1 MRAARVPHAVARS
14 SSMSHQDLPASLWPV
29 VFANAHEAI
38 LLTDARGRIVD
49 VNPSFTRITGYARDE
64 AVGRPMTLLKS
75 GYQDAAFYASFWA
88 ALRDQGRWQ
97 GEIWNRRKDG
107 SVFPEYLTVS
117 AVPEPDTGRTYYL
130 GIFYD
135 LEFVREHTA
144 RLSRLAH
151 QDALC
156 GLPNRLA
163 LDAYLPKVLARA
175 RRRGTQL
182 LVGMLDLDDFKSI
195 NDQLGHRAGDDLL
208 RLFAGRLRDSVRGSD
223 FVARLGG
230 DEFVVVLG
238 DLDGDDEI
246 DRCLERIGQVCDEP
260 FMLERAVEVGISLG
274 WTLYPDDDPSGD
286 DASEQLL
293 HHADM
298 ALYLAKAG
306 KLGAQWQQRWGRG
319 AAAQLAAA
327 RPARSDG
334 YDARSAELLAQAA
347 SAVAQAASR
356 FVDAFYSQLVLEA
369 EPRRILDAF
378 TPDEM
383 ERLKA
388 RQAAHLRELL
398 GPELGRE
405 AHRELALHVGRVH
418 ALIGLRHD
426 LLVQAMGIYQE
437 LLVERLIALPLRV
450 AERAALVQLAALR
463 LKDELQ
469 QQAEAAERLREAYRA
484 FLLGCM
490 ERARHATGV
499 DALMASCLDAMVQLP
514 GIAAAAWGRPGA
526 DAQVRLQH
534 AVGRFAQYEQTLRD
548 SGLRTRVGYAQADAG
563 STAAR
568 AWRATGLVVNPSYRL
583 GERELR
589 WREAAQACG
598 IRTSA
603 GFAVRCDGKPL
614 GVVTVYGEFPG
625 QFESGFIRD
634 ELEALR
640 QLLELACRGLPD

>member
-1 MRAARVPHAVARS
+1 MPS
-14 SSMSHQDLPASLWPV
+14 QELPASLWPV

-75 GYQDAAFYASFWA
+75 GYQDAAFYAEFWR
-88 ALRDQGRWQ
+88 ALSEQGRWQ

-117 AVPEPDTGRTYYL
+117 AVPEPESGRMYYL

-163 LDAYLPKVLARA
+163 LDAYLPKALARA

-208 RLFAGRLRDSVRGSD
+208 RLFSARLRDSVRASD

-238 DLDGDDEI
+238 ELAGDDEI
-246 DRCLERIGQVCDEP
+246 ARCLERIGQVCDEP
-260 FMLERAVEVGISLG
+260 FMLEHAVEVGISLG
-274 WTLYPDDDPSGD
+274 WTLYPDDDAHGD
-286 DASEQLL
+286 DAAEQLL

-319 AAAQLAAA
+319 SAAQLAAV

-334 YDARSAELLAQAA
+334 YDERSAELLAHAA
-347 SAVAQAASR
+347 DAVGQAASR
-356 FVDAFYSQLVLEA
+356 FVDAFYNQLVREA
-369 EPRRILDAF
+369 EPRRILEAF
-378 TPDEM
+378 TADEM
-383 ERLKA
+383 ERLKM
-388 RQAAHLRELL
+388 RQAEHLRQLL
-398 GPELGRE
+398 DPALTRE
-405 AHRELALHVGRVH
+405 AHRALALHVGRVH

-426 LLVQAMGIYQE
+426 LLVQAMGVYQE

-469 QQAEAAERLREAYRA
+469 QQAEAAEQLHQEYRTFRLVCMQSAARA
-484 FLLGCM
+484 S
-490 ERARHATGV
+490 GV
-499 DALMASCLDAMVQLP
+499 DALLASCLDAIAQLP
-514 GIAAAAWGRPGA
+514 GVAAAAWGRPGA
-526 DAQVRLQH
+526 DGQVALQH
-534 AVGRFAQYEQTLRD
+534 TVGRFAQYERTLRE
-548 SGLRTRVGYAQADAG
+548 SGLHTRAGYAEQGAAG

-568 AWRATGLVVNPSYRL
+568 AWRSNGLVVNPSYRL

-589 WREAAQACG
+589 WREAARASG
-598 IRTSA
+598 IRASA
-603 GFAVRCDGKPL
+603 GFAVRRDGQPL
-614 GVVTVYGEFPG
+614 GVVTVYGEYPG
-625 QFESGFIRD
+625 QFEAGFIRD

-640 QLLELACRGLPD
+640 QLLDLACRGLAD